1 MKDLRTALITAMLM
15 ALGAGPAEAQRA
27 TISASPTSATEE
39 QNVEV
44 KVSATWAYDVEVEYF
59 AEDISATEGT
69 DYDLGTWTA
78 CIEGTNTA
86 DAPTDDY
93 CEFGGA
99 ARNREAT
106 NIVAHFRDDLLEG
119 NETYRLVARV
129 LRWETGRL
137 DSDGLPEV
145 RECSGTCGRATTT
158 VTIIDSNVEEEPEAE
173 GRVSFTTETA
183 SVEEGDSI
191 DLSIKFTPQAGTS
204 HRAASV
210 AWATEDHQEATEGV
224 DYTGASGTVNFSA
237 CSSSC
242 EAQTRSIRIRTIED
256 EAREADE
263 GFLVRLSNPTNAT
276 IERADSEW
284 VQITIEDDEENGLP
298 RVELTA
304 RKTRVEAG
312 GEVELI
318 ADAVDDE
325 GPIESYEWSG
335 AGRFRTKSSQGR
347 WETTWTAPRPHSE
360 SQYTL
365 TVTVTDSEGGQASD
379 SVTITV
385 EGEPPGPANKTPTV
399 SLTASSETVAPAGTV
414 TLTAQA
420 SDTDGTIASYSWSG
434 GGSFSGT
441 GATTTW
447 TAPRPH
453 EDTSYVLE
461 VTATDDDGA
470 TASATVDVRVVLN
483 RAPTVVLVADTY
495 TPARGGTVTLTATGN
510 DSDGS
515 VSSYAWSGGG
525 TFASATTTTGSVV
538 WTAPSPDTETDYR
551 LTVTVT
557 DDDGARGS
565 DSVEV
570 TVPGPAVAANQAPTF
585 SAITPGS
592 TGHPGEIL
600 SGVITA
606 SGNTGGS
613 LGGTPFVTQSEGR
626 LSVRVND
633 ADGTVVSA
641 DWAAEGRLRNAA
653 INNGT
658 ATISWRPPHVRN
670 ARNTTVSLTI
680 TDDDGATA
688 TTTGTWR
695 VHASGDCIHSNGR
708 AGAAATPPRGMKAG
722 QTRCRSCWRQG
733 MAE

>member
-27 TISASPTSATEE
+27 TISASPTSATEVE
-39 QNVEV
+39 NVEV

-59 AEDISATEGT
+59 AEDISATEGS

-78 CIEGTNTA
+78 CIEGTNTT
-86 DAPTDDY
+86 DAPSDDY

-191 DLSIKFTPQAGTS
+191 ELSIKFTPQAGTS

-210 AWATEDHQEATEGV
+210 AWATEDQQEAAEGI
-224 DYTGASGTVNFSA
+224 DYTGASGTVNFSE

-263 GFLVRLSNPTNAT
+263 GFLVRLSNPRNAT
-276 IERADSEW
+276 IERADSQW
-284 VQITIEDDEENGLP
+284 VRITIEDDEENGPP

-312 GEVELI
+312 GEVELV

-335 AGRFRTKSSQGR
+335 AGRFRAKSSQGR
-347 WETTWTAPRPHSE
+347 WETTWTAPRPHTE

-365 TVTVTDSEGGQASD
+365 TVTVTDSEGAQASD

-385 EGEPPGPANKTPTV
+385 EGEAVAPNEAPEV
-399 SLTASSETVAPAGTV
+399 SLTASSETVARGGTV
-414 TLTAQA
+414 TLTADA
-420 SDTDGTIASYSWSG
+420 SDDDGTIESYAWSG
-434 GGSFSGT
+434 AGSFSGSE
-441 GATTTW
+441 ATTTW

-453 EDTSYVLE
+453 EDTNYVLE
-461 VTATDDDGA
+461 VTVTDNDGA
-470 TASATVDVRVVLN
+470 TARATVNVTVVLN
-483 RAPTVVLVADTY
+483 RPPTVALTASSY
-495 TPARGGTVTLTATGN
+495 TPERGGTVTLTATAS

-525 TFASATTTTGSVV
+525 TFASTTTTTGSVV
-538 WTAPSPDTETDYR
+538 WTAPSPDTATDYR
-551 LTVTVT
+551 LSVTVT
-557 DDDGARGS
+557 DDDGTTAS

-570 TVPGPAVAANQAPTF
+570 RVPGPPEAANQAPTF
-585 SAITPGS
+585 AAITPGS

-626 LSVRVND
+626 L
-633 ADGTVVSA
+633 
-641 DWAAEGRLRNAA
+641 
-653 INNGT
+653 
-658 ATISWRPPHVRN
+658 
-670 ARNTTVSLTI
+670 
-680 TDDDGATA
+680 
-688 TTTGTWR
+688 
-695 VHASGDCIHSNGR
+695 R
-708 AGAAATPPRGMKAG
+708 AVIDTKLS
-722 QTRCRSCWRQG
+722 T
-733 MAE
+733 